1 MTTATA
7 VRPAVWSIDPTHTD
21 VAFAVRHMGLSTV
34 RGRFDA
40 VEGTIRTGED
50 DAPTSI
56 DVTIE
61 TASIRTGPADRD
73 AHLRSADFFD
83 ADANPT
89 IRFVSTAVEARGEGR
104 YAVTGDLTMAGRTRS
119 VVLDAEIGQPIRDP
133 FGLTRRAAT
142 ASARINRKDWGLSW
156 NQVLEAGALLV
167 SEQVQIELDVQAT
180 QLHEDG
186 TQG

>member
-1 MTTATA
+1 MTTTTT
-7 VRPAVWSIDPTHTD
+7 VRPAVWGIDPTHTD

-34 RGRFDA
+34 RGRFGA

-61 TASIRTGPADRD
+61 TASIQSGTADRD

-89 IRFVSTAVEARGEGR
+89 IRFVSTGVEARGEGR
-104 YAVTGDLTMAGRTRS
+104 YAIRGDLTMAGRTQP

-142 ASARINRKDWGLSW
+142 ARARINRKDWGLSW

-167 SEQVQIELDVQAT
+167 AEEVKIELDVQAT
-180 QLHEDG
+180 QQDEG
-186 TQG
+186 GANG